1 MNNLI
6 IFDLDNTII
15 NGDSDRNWGQFL
27 AEEGI
32 VEKDYL
38 EKSEAYYDKYH
49 SGELDINSFLNF
61 CIQPLKANS
70 MDKLVEL
77 RTSFIEKRIK
87 PIVLSKAKELIIEE
101 QKNNK
106 VIIATATNSFV
117 TEPIAKIFQVQD
129 LIATEFEIE
138 NNKFTGNFIDVP
150 CFQDGKLLKVKN
162 WAQSNGYDLRQATF
176 YSDSIN
182 DLPLLNEVG
191 RAVIVDGDEK
201 LISVAEKNNWERTSF
216 K

>member
-77 RTSFIEKRIK
+77 RTSFIEKKIK

>member
-1 MNNLI
+1 VNNLI